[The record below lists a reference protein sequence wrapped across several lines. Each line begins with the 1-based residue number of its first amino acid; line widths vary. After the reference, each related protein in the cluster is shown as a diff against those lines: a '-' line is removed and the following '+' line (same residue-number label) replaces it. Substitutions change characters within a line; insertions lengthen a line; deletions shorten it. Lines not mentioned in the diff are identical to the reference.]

1 MGKKIGPSIYIPT
14 DKNIYDA
21 LQHKKVKQSDLVA
34 LLRRRNI
41 LVSPSLDKLELSIM
55 ISGLTIDYE
64 DFIYITKLL
73 ENPNRKEKTTQS
85 SVKAQVSDDEIKKA
99 CKMLIDADISDD
111 TFKIVKSDS
120 DTISLV
126 VTYTDIDFTKTE
138 LRQRAIKKC
147 EIEIQRE
154 NGELTFRMPS
164 NEKAKTITSK
174 LKENLSQ
181 VKGEELEEETI
192 SLENFIEAEARSYFF
207 DRLINLVPGYSFENV
222 SSVDVYHSIDSL
234 DDDEDELD
242 EEQAG
247 RFAGY
252 IRKAVLAGNGVLE
265 SAEFN
270 QLHAR
275 GFFISKIVW
284 TCDENVTGG
293 NRVEFEAQFGT
304 PSSCTDFKYLVRGI
318 YNYNDRTQ
326 EHNVTRR
333 SALPKE
339 IKKLNI
345 LLEQAAK
352 LSFEAVEKNIE
363 SKSMKKVKWL
373 YYELPI
379 PILKLSELLI
389 ANQYS
394 EYLGEGF
401 LLSKS
406 TGKTIAGRYIEKN
419 ISKTII
425 QDPFGNEVEN
435 PVTTYYVCNFSLD
448 INSNLLCIYDPPRT
462 LRRFISKLH
471 SMVGLGLV
479 LSDITVDPLALILDL
494 EKEVGKTKITHI
506 SSYGIRVEKA
516 GLAKISVSGKKDIR
530 SEFESIT
537 RSIKFKTESVRFQ
550 FQYNNH
556 SVTGSF
562 SKTGLFQLNSPSVSE
577 LISKFQKSIEKQV
590 LTFGLSPS

>member
-1 MGKKIGPSIYIPT
+1 
-14 DKNIYDA
+14 
-21 LQHKKVKQSDLVA
+21 
-34 LLRRRNI
+34 
-41 LVSPSLDKLELSIM
+41 
-55 ISGLTIDYE
+55 
-64 DFIYITKLL
+64 
-73 ENPNRKEKTTQS
+73 
-85 SVKAQVSDDEIKKA
+85 
-99 CKMLIDADISDD
+99 
-111 TFKIVKSDS
+111 
-120 DTISLV
+120 
-126 VTYTDIDFTKTE
+126 
-138 LRQRAIKKC
+138 
-147 EIEIQRE
+147 
-154 NGELTFRMPS
+154 
-164 NEKAKTITSK
+164 
-174 LKENLSQ
+174 
-181 VKGEELEEETI
+181 
-192 SLENFIEAEARSYFF
+192 
-207 DRLINLVPGYSFENV
+207 
-222 SSVDVYHSIDSL
+222 
-234 DDDEDELD
+234 
-242 EEQAG
+242 
-247 RFAGY
+247 
-252 IRKAVLAGNGVLE
+252 
-265 SAEFN
+265 
-270 QLHAR
+270 
-275 GFFISKIVW
+275 
-284 TCDENVTGG
+284 
-293 NRVEFEAQFGT
+293 
-304 PSSCTDFKYLVRGI
+304 
-318 YNYNDRTQ
+318 
-326 EHNVTRR
+326 
-333 SALPKE
+333 
-339 IKKLNI
+339 
-345 LLEQAAK
+345 
-352 LSFEAVEKNIE
+352 
-363 SKSMKKVKWL
+363 MKKVKWL